1 MPPTEFKLLQ
11 VHVLSETPSP
21 SLQHLLEALKK
32 ERFTAV
38 ELLHPTLAGPLL
50 EQAFVQDL
58 PNVLLI
64 DLDGCPP
71 SALPQ
76 TELLRQ
82 WCQQYR
88 QLGQHHGARCDI
100 LVLDCPEDGPCPS
113 DLRIEVLS
121 AGADAVLAGHQSH
134 EELNVAL
141 LAHLRRHLDAY
152 QVAGGTPFWHS
163 TLLDR
168 CLLRLSRRPQ
178 QTLPPLA
185 SPTATASGVEA
196 KTLLSCTLRGTE
208 AYQNTYGSALLQRL
222 QGEWQTLLCQVL
234 QPTDALFCE
243 DDTHWHLLC
252 PSDKAERLPA
262 LLLRRFEAL
271 RQAAYHEADV
281 QRGWQ
286 LWLEG
291 GVGTKIPL
299 MQLGIGLVALGALGA
314 AGGQTPEGLGHVS
327 TLRLRGNTLA
337 ALALGA
343 VQQGECGHWLKESPK
358 LEDSLMEG
366 PQQPPPTANGAKG
379 HALVVEADAPLALLL
394 QSVLQYQG
402 WQVQAVP
409 TLQEAETLANNRA
422 STQASTQL
430 MAPFSGQAP
439 PPLFGLMVV
448 DLEARPNTPEVWQG
462 LARLCQQV
470 PLAKVVATSVWHQP
484 AWALQAGAA
493 VFLPK
498 PYELGT
504 LLATI
509 QSLTV

>member
-32 ERFTAV
+32 ECFTAV

-64 DLDGCPP
+64 DLDGCLPG
-71 SALPQ
+71 SLPQ

-88 QLGQHHGARCDI
+88 QLGQQQGARCDI

-152 QVAGGTPFWHS
+152 QVSGGTPFWHS

-178 QTLPPLA
+178 PTLPPLA
-185 SPTATASGVEA
+185 SPAAAVSGVEA

-208 AYQNTYGSALLQRL
+208 AYQNTYGSALLHRL

-286 LWLEG
+286 LWVEG

-299 MQLGIGLVALGALGA
+299 IQLGMGLVAL
-314 AGGQTPEGLGHVS
+314 GGQTPEGLSHVS

-343 VQQGECGHWLKESPK
+343 VKQGECGHWLKESPK
-358 LEDSLMEG
+358 LEDSLMAS
-366 PQQPPPTANGAKG
+366 PQTPTASANGVKG

-422 STQASTQL
+422 STAGAMPS
-430 MAPFSGQAP
+430 
-439 PPLFGLMVV
+439 FGLMVV

-484 AWALQAGAA
+484 AWALEAGAA

-509 QSLTV
+509 QTLTT